1 MVGGY
6 EFITIHLSNSSWKI
20 KKMSKTRKTLSLL
33 LSIIMYSKNLFKN
46 KVALVTGGRS
56 GIGYAITRMLLQH
69 GAKVTIC
76 SRKEDLLAKAAVEL
90 NEFGDCDCKAC
101 DTRETEQIQALA
113 EQIKSKHGS
122 LDILINNAG
131 GQFPALAEMI
141 SDNGWNAVI
150 KNNLNATFFMT
161 REMAK
166 TFFIPQKKGIVVNIT
181 ANIYRGFPGMIHTG
195 AARAGVENLTKT
207 LAQEWADFNIRINCI
222 APGIIE
228 SSGLEQYP
236 EPIQDMFKEAKKAIP
251 LRRFGTVEDV
261 ANAVCFFA
269 SPLASYI
276 TGTTL
281 YVDGA
286 QHLSYDNMGLA
297 RVMKS
302 FL

>member
-1 MVGGY
+1 
-6 EFITIHLSNSSWKI
+6 
-20 KKMSKTRKTLSLL
+20 
-33 LSIIMYSKNLFKN
+33 MYDKNLFKN
-46 KVALVTGGRS
+46 KTALVTGGRS
-56 GIGYAITRMLLQH
+56 GIGYAITKMMLEH

-76 SRKEDLLAKAAVEL
+76 SRKEDLLAKAAAEL
-90 NEFGDCDCKAC
+90 QAYGDCDYRPC

-113 EQIKSKHGS
+113 AQIKERHGK
-122 LDILINNAG
+122 LDILVNNAG

-141 SDNGWNAVI
+141 NDKGWNAVI
-150 KNNLNATFFMT
+150 RNNLNGTFFMS

-166 TFFIPQKKGIVVNIT
+166 AFFIPQKQGIIVNIT
-181 ANIYRGFPGMIHTG
+181 ANVFRGFPGMIHTG
-195 AARAGVENLTKT
+195 AARAGVENMTKT

-228 SSGLEQYP
+228 SSGLDQYP
-236 EPIQDMFKEAKKAIP
+236 APIQEMFEEAMKAIP
-251 LRRFGTVEDV
+251 LHRFGKVEDV

-302 FL
+302 FM

>member
-1 MVGGY
+1 M
-6 EFITIHLSNSSWKI
+6 FD
-20 KKMSKTRKTLSLL
+20 
-33 LSIIMYSKNLFKN
+33 KNLFKD
-46 KVALVTGGRS
+46 KVVLVTGGRS
-56 GIGYAITRMLLQH
+56 GIGYAIAKMMLEH

-76 SRKEDLLAKAAVEL
+76 SRKEELLAKAATEL
-90 NEFGDCDCKAC
+90 QTYGECDYKAC
-101 DTRETEQIQALA
+101 DTRETDQIKALL
-113 EQIKSKHGS
+113 EQIKSRHGK

-141 SDNGWNAVI
+141 NDKGWNAVI
-150 KNNLNATFFMT
+150 RNNLNGTFFMT
-161 REMAK
+161 REVANA
-166 TFFIPQKKGIVVNIT
+166 FFIPQKEGVIVNIT

-207 LAQEWADFNIRINCI
+207 LAQEWSEFNIRINCI

-228 SSGLEQYP
+228 SSGLDQYP
-236 EPIQDMFKEAKKAIP
+236 EPIQDMFKEARKAIP
-251 LRRFGTVEDV
+251 LRRFGKVEDV

-269 SPLASYI
+269 CPLAAYI

-297 RVMKS
+297 NVMKS
-302 FL
+302 FLNGA